1 MRRFLPIA
9 LVAAALALAYALGV
23 HEFLSLEQ
31 LRLHHRTLLAFVAAH
46 PVTAPLGY
54 AAIYALAVA
63 LSLPG
68 AVVLTVAGGFLFG
81 AWLGTGLTVIAATTG
96 ATLIFLAARS
106 AFGDLLR
113 ARAGP
118 ALRRM
123 EEGFRRDAFSYLL
136 MLRLIPL
143 FPFFLVNLVPAFLG
157 VRLRTYVAATLLG
170 IIPATLV
177 FTLAGCGLDRLVEG
191 RGDVSLDSLLTPEMV
206 AALSGLALLALAPVL
221 YRRYVQKAH

>member
-1 MRRFLPIA
+1 MIRFVPIA
-9 LVAAALALAYALGV
+9 LVAAGLVLAYALDL
-23 HEFLSLEQ
+23 HKFLSLEQ
-31 LRLHHRTLLAFVAAH
+31 LRLHHQTLLLFVQTH

-54 AAIYALAVA
+54 AAIYILAVG

-68 AVVLTVAGGFLFG
+68 AAVLTVAGGFLFG
-81 AWLGTGLTVIAATTG
+81 AWLGTGLTVLSATIG
-96 ATLIFLAARS
+96 ATLVFLAART

-123 EEGFRRDAFSYLL
+123 EDGFGRDAFSYLL
-136 MLRLIPL
+136 MLRLVPL

-170 IIPATLV
+170 VIPATLV

-191 RGDVSLDSLLTPEMV
+191 AGEVSLDSLLTTEMV

-221 YRRYVQKAH
+221 YRRYARRS